1 MDELDALRK
10 KRLAELQAQA
20 ESEQMQTEQVE
31 QAESQIKQVLS
42 QILTPE
48 SRSRLATIKMA
59 KPEFASQVE
68 MLLIQLAKSGQ
79 IQSKIS
85 DEQFKAILTKI
96 SKPKKDFNIRRV

>member
-20 ESEQMQTEQVE
+20 ESEHVQKEQVE
-31 QAESQIKQVLS
+31 QADAQIKQILS

-68 MLLIQLAKSGQ
+68 MLLIQLARSGQ
-79 IQSKIS
+79 IQGKIS
-85 DEQFKAILTKI
+85 DAQFKALLAKI